1 MHTISQLQ
9 YGSRHYKIN
18 GIFDTLRENSQ
29 TEASVGFILLI
40 NPKLTLLTI
49 LKQKVDKICTW
60 LDLDDSDTKELVKEI
75 TSNNNTTQ
83 KIVISVFDIHFKLF
97 DSSIGDDR
105 FTTTVYER
113 RTSPEH
119 APILKNALYKA
130 IHPYNH
136 SAIQFIPNGIQ
147 GMTNKDVY

>member
-1 MHTISQLQ
+1 M
-9 YGSRHYKIN
+9 
-18 GIFDTLRENSQ
+18 
-29 TEASVGFILLI
+29 
-40 NPKLTLLTI
+40 
-49 LKQKVDKICTW
+49 
-60 LDLDDSDTKELVKEI
+60 
-75 TSNNNTTQ
+75 
-83 KIVISVFDIHFKLF
+83 VISVFDIHFKLF

-105 FTTTVYER
+105 FTTTVYEK

-147 GMTNKDVY
+147 GMTNKDVYWTIIKKTRSWTINPLYLSTISNKKI